1 MTINELREKMYQL
14 KIEIARIECD
24 HHSNPEDLKD
34 RLQSLKEEYGLVKK
48 EIMKLIAEERRE
60 KGHGKF

>member
-1 MTINELREKMYQL
+1 MYQL